1 MSADGP
7 RGDGPR
13 AVSWRPG
20 QTPVLLAALSIGLVL
35 MGLQLWLLTVALDL
49 YLGGE
54 GARVWQLAVVSGLVF
69 LGGVG
74 MLALLRGRGRW
85 GRRGGG

>member
-1 MSADGP
+1 MSADDPG
-7 RGDGPR
+7 GDGAR
-13 AVSWRPG
+13 ASSWRPG
-20 QTPVLLAALSIGLVL
+20 QAPVLLAALGIGLVL

-69 LGGVG
+69 LGGVA

-85 GRRGGG
+85 RRWSG